1 MIQPI
6 SAEPNLRYE
15 ADPEKLALY
24 KVSYGQLHQ
33 RIKELLGSS
42 KIYNIAQGNENVDVV
57 VGSQL
62 PDAENILQNT
72 VTNSDGVEI
81 PLEYLIDTYQ
91 TESYKRLA
99 ANAEGEFLPVVIQ
112 KVSDKELRNI
122 ITMSDTLAA
131 NSHLTTSYAGNYFA
145 SRQMIMELLVVFVVA
160 VLLLYLILA
169 SQFESVVQPV
179 IILSEIIA
187 DVAMVLVVLFFLGE
201 SLNMMSMIGLIVMS
215 GIIVNDSILKVD
227 TINRLYRA
235 GMPLLRAVLQAG
247 QMRLKPILV
256 TSLTTILAL
265 VPFLDRSSLGAA
277 IQYPLTVTLIV
288 GMTVGTL
295 VSLFYVPMLYY
306 LIYRHKR

>member
-1 MIQPI
+1 
-6 SAEPNLRYE
+6 
-15 ADPEKLALY
+15 
-24 KVSYGQLHQ
+24 
-33 RIKELLGSS
+33 
-42 KIYNIAQGNENVDVV
+42 
-57 VGSQL
+57 
-62 PDAENILQNT
+62 
-72 VTNSDGVEI
+72 
-81 PLEYLIDTYQ
+81 
-91 TESYKRLA
+91 
-99 ANAEGEFLPVVIQ
+99 
-112 KVSDKELRNI
+112 
-122 ITMSDTLAA
+122 MSDTLAA